1 MMTRRRDVMNKYSE
15 KHHHQDYQ
23 NTFSYIERLKTCRSF
38 YRLKADTSYS
48 VYHGVRKLFRHSSH
62 VGLHSVT
69 NTVTTHNPYR
79 FKSIPLTL
87 IKCGC
92 HGKIPRCA
100 RKESQK
106 STNVDDRTC
115 NNVIKF
121 YFRNLLHSV
130 RLPIGVVYAEDELST
145 MDTSV
150 ARDPPVTMDTT
161 VTKGTSATMD
171 ALIAR
176 DKSRDLREPGIG
188 FGDVSDKE
196 IEEYLKTETGKDR
209 LKRMFTFE

>member
-1 MMTRRRDVMNKYSE
+1 MRKYSE
-15 KHHHQDYQ
+15 RHRHQDYQ
-23 NTFSYIERLKTCRSF
+23 DTFSYIEKLKTCHFF

-48 VYHGVRKLFRHSSH
+48 VYHGVRKLFRHSSY
-62 VGLHSVT
+62 VGLPVVANTLT
-69 NTVTTHNPYR
+69 NPNPYR
-79 FKSIPLTL
+79 FKSIPVALT
-87 IKCGC
+87 KCGC
-92 HGKIPRCA
+92 QGKIPRCA
-100 RKESQK
+100 RKELQK

-121 YFRNLLHSV
+121 YFRNLLHSI

-145 MDTSV
+145 MDASV

-176 DKSRDLREPGIG
+176 DKSRDLREPGLG
-188 FGDVSDKE
+188 FGDVSDEE